1 MQISDIKQGSIGDR
15 CGVLSVGDKILS
27 INHHILANCSVQD
40 ALNILHSSSDTVSL
54 QVEKQFFNDS
64 KYSLFPWQSPHLIKN
79 IPTLLKIPVFFEFSK
94 LSNVF
99 IF

>member
-64 KYSLFPWQSPHLIKN
+64 KYI
-79 IPTLLKIPVFFEFSK
+79 FFF
-94 LSNVF
+94 F
-99 IF
+99 FQ